1 MLETRKRYLLETHE
15 VGLLAAGVATGF
27 TCTGGKG
34 EIQEVRGSLLRL
46 TQQILLVISYE
57 LTGTLASERKETP

>member
-27 TCTGGKG
+27 TSTGGKG
-34 EIQEVRGSLLRL
+34 EIKEVRGSLLRL
-46 TQQILLVISYE
+46 TRQILLVISYE